1 MKCKK
6 SIVIII
12 LIIILLSIIF
22 SIYLYFRPKDYEEIS
37 KQFYIDALKKYNSS
51 ENQDILYITP
61 ENFVNLSSQQ
71 KLSDDKIQEIISN
84 FSNIKLME
92 KENIGYNKN
101 IDFYFVGYDINLFTF
116 YISLYEGDI
125 KFRMNICRAKY
136 KNNKWDIIFE
146 SFSQY

>member
-71 KLSDDKIQEIISN
+71 KLLDDKIQEIISN
-84 FSNIKLME
+84 FSNIKLIE
-92 KENIGYNKN
+92 KENIGYN
-101 IDFYFVGYDINLFTF
+101 
-116 YISLYEGDI
+116 
-125 KFRMNICRAKY
+125 